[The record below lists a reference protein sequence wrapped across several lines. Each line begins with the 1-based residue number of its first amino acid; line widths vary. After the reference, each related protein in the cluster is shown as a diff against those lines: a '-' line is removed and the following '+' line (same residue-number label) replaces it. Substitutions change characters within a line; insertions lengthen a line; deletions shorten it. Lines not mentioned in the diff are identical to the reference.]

1 MKFFSVA
8 AGLGL
13 NFGSEAVLFDLGF
26 NQIFIARFGYGKK
39 IKLNA
44 ALAEAYKFERAGR
57 NRERRSCELIAVEEG
72 DFSPQSK
79 NSALSS
85 VTDL

>member
-1 MKFFSVA
+1 M
-8 AGLGL
+8 
-13 NFGSEAVLFDLGF
+13 LFDLGF

-57 NRERRSCELIAVEEG
+57 NRERRSCELIAAEEG
-72 DFSPQSK
+72 DFFAAEQK
-79 NSALSS
+79 FGVILRY
-85 VTDL
+85 